1 MSFRMYVARTDG
13 KEMQIF
19 GNNDVPSEIFEELYK
34 QGLPEFEDSFHDF
47 EIKELQPIIDVMKN
61 DLAKRFNKYEK
72 NKEFYESI
80 NRRYGAS
87 LFDFTSNL
95 TNRNGTINFESLYI
109 DTLSIV
115 EDSWMFQLYR
125 FIEFLKPDIDW
136 TKSDYF
142 NDLFVL
148 KDNAYITVEYF

>member
-1 MSFRMYVARTDG
+1 MSFRMYVARSDG

-47 EIKELQPIIDVMKN
+47 KIKELQPIIDIMKS

-95 TNRNGTINFESLYI
+95 TNRDGTINFESLYI

-136 TKSDYF
+136 AKSDYF
-142 NDLFVL
+142 DDLFVS